1 MTADGADGTERPPE
15 DPRVRFAAER
25 TLLAW
30 MRTGLALMG
39 FGFNPVTGDFSQG
52 AAGFWID
59 KGQVAFPVSE
69 ITISV
74 NFDDL
79 WKGVDAIA
87 DDLDTRSSVQ
97 CPTFRVAQVT
107 VAGT

>member
-1 MTADGADGTERPPE
+1 VTTSNFILRPGKSTAREASN
-15 DPRVRFAAER
+15 VAQ
-25 TLLAW
+25 
-30 MRTGLALMG
+30 GLYVTALMG

-52 AAGFWID
+52 AAGFWIEN
-59 KGQVAFPVSE
+59 GEHAFPVSE
-69 ITISV
+69 VTISV

-79 WKGVDAIA
+79 WKGIDAVA

-97 CPTFRVAQVT
+97 CPTFRVARVT